1 MEKTSIQHKRVR
13 GFVLIE
19 VMVAIL
25 IVALGILALAQL
37 ESHVVGAAGEAK
49 SRSSAMALARSRID
63 DLRGTILKS
72 QYDTNLASGSGSQ
85 TVQLNGIDY
94 SVAWTVANTTSG
106 SNALENRLVQ
116 VDVTWTD
123 RAGNTQHVYLN
134 TQVAWNDPALSSA
147 TRRDLGSNLIAPSGM
162 AKRGGGAYSPGD
174 TAPHIVTGDDNIT
187 KLVNSAGDTILYLD
201 PVGDTPQQFTKIY
214 GRVYFDQGANQNQI
228 PDSPNIYVRLSS
240 EGECVYSNRTAA
252 LQSLPVSGTAKYKY
266 FNYVCYV
273 GPSWYGNVGVSVIGS
288 TRTPTICAGDP
299 KVANTGATTS
309 PHAVEAVTRSYRGF
323 KWVDPNYISTGVEGG
338 TLYGDDG
345 TVVTKAGKP
354 KPFDFPAIYTWV
366 TANDSTNNFFNQ
378 DFLITN
384 VSGQT
389 TCADRMQLISGANT
403 FSPNAG
409 KYYCISPDDDLAND
423 QCPNIWP
430 GFGGGGACGAITVSG
445 SLTYSTNASAI
456 SSTTSL
462 GCSNNEGHTCTCQA
476 TTGTANFECA
486 TTGSSTAALTITAA
500 GSVTVYD
507 SNWATQTC
515 IPASSCVAPAAT
527 TDGSGNRTE
536 YQCVQGGCA
545 SGLQSTQSR
554 SVSYGAW
561 LNTACVPSA
570 SCSAPANTSSTEYQC
585 VQSGCNAGESVV
597 QSRSVGTQT
606 ITDSDTTAT
615 TNSVQVSTVC
625 QKNMPSG
632 GLPGASS
639 TSNTVNGVTT
649 TVTTSYSNGVWTTA
663 NASCGT
669 GGKVTWKLSAT
680 RSVRTVVTHIG
691 NVYGNWTD
699 ASPACSTT
707 NPPLSMADGSVEY
720 RYIQG
725 SCNGQNKVLQHRAAS
740 FESWSNTAATCVA
753 TSAPL
758 PVTSGQVWQSI
769 TSGCPTG
776 AKQFQSKAQVG
787 TPTTVSCVRTLNPL
801 GCSSL
806 SGINIDSSTATCQ

>member
-1 MEKTSIQHKRVR
+1 MEKTSIQHKHVR

-49 SRSSAMALARSRID
+49 SRSTAMALARSRID

-162 AKRGGGAYSPGD
+162 AKRGGGTYSPGD

-214 GRVYFDQGANQNQI
+214 GRVYFDQGANQI

-240 EGECVYSNRTAA
+240 EGECVYSNATAA

-354 KPFDFPAIYTWV
+354 KPFDFTGIYTWV

-378 DFLITN
+378 DFLITKAT
-384 VSGQT
+384 GQT

-409 KYYCISPDDDLAND
+409 KYYCISPDDALADD

-445 SLTYSTNASAI
+445 SLGYTTDASAI

-462 GCSNNEGHTCTCQA
+462 GCTSNEGHACTCQA
-476 TTGTANFECA
+476 TSGTANFECS
-486 TTGSSTAALTITAA
+486 TTGSSTGALTLTAT

-545 SGLQSTQSR
+545 SGLQTTQSR
-554 SVSYGAW
+554 SVNYGAW
-561 LNTACVPSA
+561 SNTACVPSA
-570 SCSAPANTSSTEYQC
+570 SCSASAPTDTSTTQYQC
-585 VQSGCNAGESVV
+585 APSSCNAGESAL
-597 QSRSVGTQT
+597 Q
-606 ITDSDTTAT
+606 IK
-615 TNSVQVSTVC
+615 QV
-625 QKNMPSG
+625 
-632 GLPGASS
+632 SS
-639 TSNTVNGVTT
+639 TSSWSNYNTTLYGDDTCGGNVPTT
-649 TVTTSYSNGVWTTA
+649 TLSTEYACNKVS
-663 NASCGT
+663 
-669 GGKVTWKLSAT
+669 GKYRIQQRTLTWGSWA
-680 RSVRTVVTHIG
+680 
-691 NVYGNWTD
+691 D
-699 ASPACSTT
+699 ASSACSTS
-707 NPPLSMADGSVEY
+707 NPATPSFSMADGTVEY
-720 RYIQG
+720 RYDH
-725 SCNGQNKVLQHRAAS
+725 SDCNGSSSNTKLQHRTVTIGA
-740 FESWSNTAATCVA
+740 WSNTSATCVA

-758 PVTSGQVWQSI
+758 PVTSGMVWQSI
-769 TSGCPTG
+769 TDGCTLSGT
-776 AKQFQSKAQVG
+776 KQFQSKAQVG
-787 TPTTVSCVRTLNPL
+787 TPTAVSCSRTLNPL

-806 SGINIDSSTATCQ
+806 TGINIDSTTATCQ